1 MNDHP
6 LYGLFTL
13 FDSASRSP
21 SLKTSASKRKKSEEK
36 ESQTTTTTTPLSS
49 PALVAAVLPP
59 PESNLQTPLT
69 PALSVISKS
78 AKPNACEV
86 VSENIVPDELAAE
99 SQLSPADDE
108 AGEDDDI
115 HPDDSVSQI
124 SYVSESPST
133 ISASKPALPSAAPRL
148 ESLSVTRGSSKVSRN
163 RGGPPSSAEVPVPV
177 ASVASFS
184 SAALMPPPPPSQ
196 AGGKFGVPSVVAP
209 SAQYTMLDPSAYT
222 PSIIAQQATLNQ
234 LKEEYA
240 RQLRAANEEHIQKL
254 RMANEETM
262 KFYHLADAKRRE
274 ADDSLSQAHKLHRE
288 IEKLETKLLDYKRS
302 RSALRD
308 ENRMLRSSL
317 STVSGSSKASRS
329 SIGAAPMAP
338 PSFVSSPVS
347 PPTTIVSANPPTVS
361 APSVC
366 SRKSSSS
373 RVSTKRPREEI
384 EASDDAKSHV
394 SKKSSVLKPVSVVNG
409 GNGVESELAVDGQG
423 Q

>member
-13 FDSASRSP
+13 FDSASKS
-21 SLKTSASKRKKSEEK
+21 TTASNRKKSLEK
-36 ESQTTTTTTPLSS
+36 ESQTETTTTTLSS

-59 PESNLQTPLT
+59 QELNLRAISST

-78 AKPNACEV
+78 AKPSVCEV
-86 VSENIVPDELAAE
+86 VSENIFVPDELAAE
-99 SQLSPADDE
+99 SQQFPVVDG

-133 ISASKPALPSAAPRL
+133 TISASNKPSSALPSSAVSRASVSKASRSRAPR
-148 ESLSVTRGSSKVSRN
+148 
-163 RGGPPSSAEVPVPV
+163 SSAGVPVPM
-177 ASVASFS
+177 ASSVASHS

-394 SKKSSVLKPVSVVNG
+394 SKKSSVLKLVSVVNG
-409 GNGVESELAVDGQG
+409 GNGVESELLAVDGQG